1 MRKNRKYLKI
11 KLFTFLSVIGLGFYA
26 SPTSTVL
33 AQTVDVT
40 RPTEILENGVEILL
54 NCSGCKPQARQIAL
68 PKELLKPLRSPITLP
83 NIDRN
88 MVSTDT
94 AESASRY
101 FAGLPDKPV
110 QVSQTS
116 YYYDPNPIYNWVISN
131 TKNYVRT
138 SQEPVLEIEKNKVKN
153 FVPPVDGL
161 LIDYKKTTEE
171 IISKLQNSETKA
183 LASTVIEPPSKKLS
197 EINDLGIDTL
207 LSRGESNFRGSP
219 KNRRHN
225 INIGVSRLKGMIIA
239 PGEEFSFNKNICPVD
254 KEGGW
259 LPELVIKG
267 TEEGTIPEYGGGLC
281 QVSSTTYRAAMKA
294 GLPITMRKNHSYA
307 VQYYSPQG
315 SDATTYCGG
324 IDFRFKN
331 DTAGSILIW
340 PYLVDKDN
348 LAFDFYGTKDDRIVE
363 LKKPVAYDRKSD
375 GSMKAIWERSVTKD
389 GVTKKDEFKSVYLSP
404 ALFHKEE
411 KLDSKPANPTVGT
424 PPTTPPP
431 ATPTN

>member
-1 MRKNRKYLKI
+1 MSLI
-11 KLFTFLSVIGLGFYA
+11 AMGFCVGE
-26 SPTSTVL
+26 STPAY

-54 NCSGCKPQARQIAL
+54 NCSGCKPQAKQIIL
-68 PKELLKPLRSPITLP
+68 PKELLKPLRNPVTLP

-88 MVSTDT
+88 MISTDT
-94 AESASRY
+94 AESANRY

-110 QVSQTS
+110 QVPQTS

-131 TKNYVRT
+131 TKNYVRP
-138 SQEPVLEIEKNKVKN
+138 SQEPILEIEGGRAKN

-161 LIDYKKTTEE
+161 LVDYKKTTEE
-171 IISKLQNSETKA
+171 IISKLQNNETKV
-183 LASTVIEPPSKKLS
+183 LATTVIEPPTKKLS

-225 INIGVSRLKGMIIA
+225 INIGVSRLRGMIIA

-267 TEEGTIPEYGGGLC
+267 ADEGTVPEYGGGLC

-331 DTAGSILIW
+331 DTTGSILIW

-348 LAFDFYGTKDDRIVE
+348 LAFDFYGTKDNRVVQ
-363 LKKPVAYDRKSD
+363 LKKPVQYDRKSD
-375 GSMKAIWERSVTKD
+375 GSMKAIWERTVIKD
-389 GVTKKDEFKSVYLSP
+389 GKEKHDEFKSVYLPP

-411 KLDSKPANPTVGT
+411 KLDTKPVNPTVGI
-424 PPTTPPP
+424 PPITPPP
-431 ATPTN
+431 TIPTNQ